1 MNAKRRGTE
10 AMVNKYRSKS
20 QSGDSGVALILVLLA
35 LLVLTT
41 LAAAMVFNAR
51 TDTLASYN
59 YRVGMQ
65 AEYVALA
72 GVQRALNFFN
82 SSRYAPVPPASAT
95 TYYNV
100 SIYATNPVNMY
111 FANAAPVTCLA
122 SCSSTGNVA
131 LIPTSGS
138 SVYPP
143 SAGTAG
149 VDVAAN
155 WLAEM
160 NNTAIS
166 DGLGGAGNY
175 SVKASLMEY
184 HTVNNAFYGVPAT
197 GCSDASAG
205 MGICR
210 QPFEVWK
217 ITSTGTWNSNIGGG
231 SASPTVQVVATIS
244 PMFLPYFGNAL
255 YGLCNVT
262 LSGNVC
268 TDSYSSGKGQYGASA
283 ASCVTLGTSTTN
295 AQLTGAGVGSNGG
308 VTVSGN
314 ANTVG
319 GNVTYANQNSTASCN
334 TGFQG
339 TAAGV
344 VGSVLPGPAVPPPPN
359 INMSVWGY
367 PTATPA
373 VTPASGGGSV
383 IKIANVYTKQTTP
396 PPLPPG
402 ATNASGGAATACPAG
417 ATGYLETFTASSST
431 SKGTTTNTYDKYS
444 CIALSGSGTATDP
457 YRLGDVAAGSGSG
470 GNTGTINIIGPSGAM
485 SSPIFIAANNITVGN
500 NGVINTSYQAPSE
513 PGSGPDTSTPSFS
526 DTPPAPTS
534 STATPFVIDVK
545 GSVNMGGQS
554 NMNYNSSTPG
564 IPSPSYLTMNIMG
577 TGTALSLSGQSQL
590 GAVINIPNGDASL
603 GGSGSSG
610 TLFGSILANNINDHG
625 NYPLHYDLSMRTISG
640 QMFTA
645 QVVSVTRPKL

>member
-1 MNAKRRGTE
+1 MA
-10 AMVNKYRSKS
+10 NKFRSKS
-20 QSGDSGVALILVLLA
+20 LTGDSGVALILVLLS

-82 SSRYAPVPPASAT
+82 SSRYSPVPPGSAT

-111 FANAAPVTCLA
+111 FANASPVTCLA

-131 LIPTSGS
+131 LGSTSGS

-143 SAGTAG
+143 SAGTSG
-149 VDVAAN
+149 VNAAAN

-166 DGLGGAGNY
+166 DGLGGTGNY
-175 SVKASLMEY
+175 SVRASLMEY
-184 HTVNNAFYGVPAT
+184 HTVNNAFFGVPAT
-197 GCSDASAG
+197 GCADASAG

-268 TDSYSSGKGQYGASA
+268 TDSYSSAKGQYGASA
-283 ASCVTLGTSTTN
+283 ASCVTMGTSTTN
-295 AQLTGAGVGSNGG
+295 AQLTGAGIGSNGG
-308 VTVSGN
+308 VTISGGSYS
-314 ANTVG
+314 VG
-319 GNVTYANQNSTASCN
+319 GNVTYANQNSSASCN

-339 TAAGV
+339 SANGV
-344 VGSVLPGPAVPPPPN
+344 VGSVLPGPAVPAPPT

-367 PTATPA
+367 PTTTPA
-373 VTPASGGGSV
+373 VTPANGSGSV
-383 IKIANVYTKQTTP
+383 TQMANVYTKQATP

-402 ATNASGGAATACPAG
+402 ATNAGGGPATACPAG
-417 ATGYLETFTASSST
+417 ATGYLETFTANTST
-431 SKGTTTNTYDKYS
+431 SKGTKTNAYDKYS
-444 CIALSGSGTATDP
+444 CTALSGSGTATDP

-470 GNTGTINIIGPSGAM
+470 GNSGTINIIGPSGSMA
-485 SSPIFIAANNITVGN
+485 SPIFIAANNITVGN
-500 NGVINTSYQAPSE
+500 GGVINTTYQAPSE
-513 PGSGPDTSTPSFS
+513 PGSGPSGTTPDFS
-526 DTPPAPTS
+526 GTPPTPTS
-534 STATPFVIDVK
+534 ATATPFVIDVK
-545 GSVNMGGQS
+545 GAVNMGGQA

-564 IPSPSYLTMNIMG
+564 IPSPNYLTMNIMG

-590 GAVINIPNGDASL
+590 GGVINVPNGNASL
-603 GGSGSSG
+603 GGSGSAG
-610 TLFGSILANNINDHG
+610 TLFGSILANNIEDKG

-645 QVVSVTRPKL
+645 QVVSVTRPKM

>member
-1 MNAKRRGTE
+1 MNSKRRGTK
-10 AMVNKYRSKS
+10 AMANKFRSKS
-20 QSGDSGVALILVLLA
+20 LAGDSGVALILVLLS

-51 TDTLASYN
+51 SDTLASYN

-82 SSRYAPVPPASAT
+82 STRYAPVPPASAT

-111 FANAAPVTCLA
+111 FANNAPVTCLA

-131 LIPTSGS
+131 LGSTSGS

-143 SAGTAG
+143 SAGTSG
-149 VDVAAN
+149 VNAAAN

-166 DGLGGAGNY
+166 DGLGGTGNY
-175 SVKASLMEY
+175 SVTASLMEY
-184 HTVNNAFYGVPAT
+184 HTVNNAFFGVPAT

-217 ITSTGTWNSNIGGG
+217 VTSTGTWNSNIGGG

-268 TDSYSSGKGQYGASA
+268 TDSYSSAKGQYGASA
-283 ASCVTLGTSTTN
+283 SSCVTLGTSTTN

-308 VTVSGN
+308 VTVNGS

-319 GNVTYANQNSTASCN
+319 GNVTYANQNSNSSCN

-339 TAAGV
+339 AATGV
-344 VGSVLPGPAVPPPPN
+344 VGSVLPGPAVPPPPT
-359 INMSVWGY
+359 IDMSVWGY
-367 PTATPA
+367 PVTTPA
-373 VTPASGGGSV
+373 VTPASVGGADSRV
-383 IKIANVYTKQTTP
+383 ANVYTKQTTP

-402 ATNASGGAATACPAG
+402 ATNPSGGAATACPAG
-417 ATGYLETFTASSST
+417 ATGYVETFTVNVTT
-431 SKGTTTNTYDKYS
+431 SKGTKTNAYGNYT
-444 CIALSGSGTATDP
+444 CTALSGSGTATDP

-470 GNTGTINIIGPSGAM
+470 GNVGTINIIGPSGSIA
-485 SSPIFIAANNITVGN
+485 SPTFVAANSITIGN
-500 NGVINTSYQAPSE
+500 NGVINATYAAPSE
-513 PGSGPDTSTPSFS
+513 PGSGPSGTTPDFS
-526 DTPPAPTS
+526 ATPPAPTS
-534 STATPFVIDVK
+534 ATATPFVIDVK
-545 GSVNMGGQS
+545 GAVSMTGQA
-554 NMNYNSSTPG
+554 NMNFNSTTPG
-564 IPSPSYLTMNIMG
+564 IPSPNYLTMNIMG

-590 GAVINIPNGDASL
+590 GAVINIPNGDASV
-603 GGSGSSG
+603 GGSGSTGS
-610 TLFGSILANNINDHG
+610 LFGSILANNINDHG

-645 QVVSVTRPKL
+645 QVVSVTRPKM

>member
-10 AMVNKYRSKS
+10 AMVNRYRCKS
-20 QSGDSGVALILVLLA
+20 RAGDSGVALILVLLA

-41 LAAAMVFNAR
+41 LTAAMVFNAR

-82 SSRYAPVPPASAT
+82 STRYAPVPPASAT

-100 SIYATNPVNMY
+100 SIYGTNPVNMY
-111 FANAAPVTCLA
+111 FANNSPVTCLS
-122 SCSSTGNVA
+122 SCSHAGNVA
-131 LIPTSGS
+131 LGPTSGS

-143 SAGTAG
+143 SAGTSG

-155 WLAEM
+155 WLAGM

-166 DGLGGAGNY
+166 DGLGGTGHY
-175 SVKASLMEY
+175 SVKAWLMEY

-217 ITSTGTWNSNIGGG
+217 VTSTGTWNSNIGGG
-231 SASPTVQVVATIS
+231 SASPTVQVTATIS

-262 LSGNVC
+262 LSGNIC
-268 TDSYSSGKGQYGASA
+268 TDSYSSAKGQYGASA
-283 ASCVTLGTSTTN
+283 SGCVTLGTSTTN
-295 AQLTGAGVGSNGG
+295 AQLTGAGIGSNGG
-308 VTVSGN
+308 VTVNGG
-314 ANTVG
+314 AYTIG
-319 GNVTYANQNSTASCN
+319 GNVTYANQNSSASCN

-339 TAAGV
+339 SVNGV
-344 VGSVLPGPAVPPPPN
+344 VGSVLPGPAVPTPPT

-367 PTATPA
+367 PTTTPA
-373 VTPASGGGSV
+373 VKPASAGGSV
-383 IKIANVYTKQTTP
+383 IKIANVYTKHASP

-417 ATGYLETFTASSST
+417 ATGYLETFTANSST
-431 SKGTTTNTYDKYS
+431 SKGTLTNTYDKYS

-457 YRLGDVAAGSGSG
+457 YRLGDVTADSS
-470 GNTGTINIIGPSGAM
+470 NKGTINIIGPSGSMA
-485 SSPIFIAANNITVGN
+485 SPIFIAANSITVGTG
-500 NGVINTSYQAPSE
+500 GVINTTYQAPSE
-513 PGSGPDTSTPSFS
+513 PGSGPQGSTPAFS

-534 STATPFVIDVK
+534 ATATPFVFDVK
-545 GSVNMGGQS
+545 GSINMGGTS

-564 IPSPSYLTMNIMG
+564 VPSPDYLTMNVMG
-577 TGTALSLSGQSQL
+577 TGTAVSLSGQAQFS
-590 GAVINIPNGDASL
+590 AVINAPNGDASL

-610 TLFGSILANNINDHG
+610 TFFGSILANNINDHG

-645 QVVSVTRPKL
+645 QVVSVTRPKM